1 MFWHI
6 LKWFPSFPS
15 SVKSMRGFFWY
26 TLRESGWD
34 TTGKTHKKC
43 GASDDSF
50 PLEFLTLTVA
60 HTEPSVICEP
70 TQVSLHQHWFPA
82 RLLFWRAVIHCSPLL
97 VSSIL
102 RIVACFVTSLYWKK
116 NVDFSVGFK
125 FYLLSG
131 SNGNFQ
137 ASHMPYQ
144 KPEVRILRNV
154 FLYHKLKN
162 LHRVIKHMQ
171 IQYHIEQ
178 NCVAYSV
185 NYYFSLSSYTA
196 CIFISSHVA

>member
-1 MFWHI
+1 MWG
-6 LKWFPSFPS
+6 LWWFISPGVFNSYSCPYWAFSNLWTNSGFPTPALVPSKAA
-15 SVKSMRGFFWY
+15 V
-26 TLRESGWD
+26 LES
-34 TTGKTHKKC
+34 C
-43 GASDDSF
+43 DS
-50 PLEFLTLTVA
+50 LQ
-60 HTEPSVICEP
+60 S
-70 TQVSLHQHWFPA
+70 
-82 RLLFWRAVIHCSPLL
+82 LL

-102 RIVACFVTSLYWKK
+102 RVVACFVTSLYWKK

-171 IQYHIEQ
+171 IQYHRTKLCRIL
-178 NCVAYSV
+178 CKLLFFTFFLYCM
-185 NYYFSLSSYTA
+185 YFY
-196 CIFISSHVA
+196 F

>member
-1 MFWHI
+1 MWG
-6 LKWFPSFPS
+6 LWWFISPGVFNSYSCPYWAFSNLWTNSGFPTPALVPSKAA
-15 SVKSMRGFFWY
+15 V
-26 TLRESGWD
+26 LES
-34 TTGKTHKKC
+34 C
-43 GASDDSF
+43 DS
-50 PLEFLTLTVA
+50 LQ
-60 HTEPSVICEP
+60 S
-70 TQVSLHQHWFPA
+70 
-82 RLLFWRAVIHCSPLL
+82 LL

-171 IQYHIEQ
+171 IQYHRTKLCRIL
-178 NCVAYSV
+178 CKLLFFTFFLYCM
-185 NYYFSLSSYTA
+185 YFY
-196 CIFISSHVA
+196 F

>member
-1 MFWHI
+1 MWG
-6 LKWFPSFPS
+6 LWWFISPGVFNSYSCPYWAFSNLWTNSGFPTPALVPSKAA
-15 SVKSMRGFFWY
+15 V
-26 TLRESGWD
+26 LES
-34 TTGKTHKKC
+34 C
-43 GASDDSF
+43 DS
-50 PLEFLTLTVA
+50 LQ
-60 HTEPSVICEP
+60 S
-70 TQVSLHQHWFPA
+70 
-82 RLLFWRAVIHCSPLL
+82 LL

-102 RIVACFVTSLYWKK
+102 RVVACFVTSLYWKK

-144 KPEVRILRNV
+144 KLEVHILRNV